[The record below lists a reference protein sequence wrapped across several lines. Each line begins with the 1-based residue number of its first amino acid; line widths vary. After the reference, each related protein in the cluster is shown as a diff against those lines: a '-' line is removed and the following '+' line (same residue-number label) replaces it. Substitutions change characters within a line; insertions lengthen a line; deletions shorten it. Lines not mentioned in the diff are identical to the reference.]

1 MKKLENS
8 KFSHFFIQI
17 FFFTADDSFGNGF
30 RIVFHEYNF
39 GKMKIFSFN
48 TEKVLKKY
56 GNGFENVCKP
66 CNYEKNSW
74 VIIWNFLFQTFPL
87 SYLEKLDL
95 TLSAKFITV
104 LTDYSEKKDKM
115 FLRWLTLHFINI
127 FMYWKSCP
135 QRSSC
140 LRTSSYHGQL
150 KRVLN
155 ALQCWLKDLR
165 KRCWYR
171 AHRKPT

>member
-1 MKKLENS
+1 VKSIFSRPQKYSEFGKNVHKLMKKLENS

-66 CNYEKNSW
+66 CNYEKNSC
-74 VIIWNFLFQTFPL
+74 VII
-87 SYLEKLDL
+87 
-95 TLSAKFITV
+95 
-104 LTDYSEKKDKM
+104 
-115 FLRWLTLHFINI
+115 
-127 FMYWKSCP
+127 
-135 QRSSC
+135 
-140 LRTSSYHGQL
+140 
-150 KRVLN
+150 
-155 ALQCWLKDLR
+155 
-165 KRCWYR
+165 
-171 AHRKPT
+171 